1 MTAGE
6 TETDLGLDRN
16 AESRTADVSASRKRS
31 LAVVRRAVLYALL
44 TLLAATIV
52 LPVLWMVATSFRDNG
67 SVLMHPF
74 DLSGRWGV
82 QNYAELFRSGGLLRW
97 LWNSVVVN
105 IFSVALIGVLCVL
118 GGYGFSAYNFP
129 GKNVLFVILI
139 VGLTI
144 PPQALVVA
152 GYRWIS
158 LFAIEDSYLGL
169 IMTYGGWTSFGI
181 LMMRNFFDSVPI
193 ELREAAI
200 VDGASQFRVFL
211 QVYLPLAR
219 APLVTVLIFS
229 AVWIWN
235 DFIYPLVYLQSEDLY
250 TIPIGVLQFTGRT
263 TVELATQM
271 AVLTFAT
278 ALPLIM
284 YLAFRKQFMRGLL
297 EGAVKG

>member
-1 MTAGE
+1 MTVGE
-6 TETDLGLDRN
+6 TDAGLVPDGIDRSSVVEVGSN
-16 AESRTADVSASRKRS
+16 RRS
-31 LAVVRRAVLYALL
+31 VAGILRRIVLYAVL

-52 LPVLWMVATSFRDNG
+52 LPVMWMVATSFRDNG

-74 DLSGRWGV
+74 DLSGSWGID
-82 QNYAELFRSGGLLRW
+82 NYLDLFQSGDLLRW
-97 LWNSVVVN
+97 LWNSVIVN
-105 IFSVALIGVLCVL
+105 IASVALIGVLCVL
-118 GGYGFSAYNFP
+118 AGYGFSAYTFP
-129 GKNVLFVILI
+129 GKNILFVILI

-152 GYRWIS
+152 GFRWIS
-158 LFAIEDSYLGL
+158 VFAIENSFLGL

-181 LMMRNFFDSVPI
+181 LMMRNFFDSVPV

-200 VDGASQFRVFL
+200 VDGASQFRIFR

-219 APLVTVLIFS
+219 SSLVTVLIFT
-229 AVWIWN
+229 AVWVWN

-263 TVELATQM
+263 TVRLATQM

-284 YLAFRKQFMRGLL
+284 YLVFRKQFMRGLL